1 MKKEAKIDNAELLKS
16 VNKDLERQQE
26 VNELIIKLFTQD
38 QALDEHNSDQTS
50 VTIENI
56 ISEYMTKISEVESEY
71 KAKIQ
76 NIEEENA
83 DLKTMIETLDLQ
95 QIRTTAQNIELET
108 ENKKIAQNNEKL
120 LKEADE
126 ERKQNKEKAAS
137 NSWWINA
144 VVAMMSLLTA
154 QSNFFLHNS
163 SQQFSVM
170 CLKIR
175 NPLVE
180 VHLNLETMIH
190 WPCQLWEIW

>member
-1 MKKEAKIDNAELLKS
+1 MKL
-16 VNKDLERQQE
+16 
-26 VNELIIKLFTQD
+26 
-38 QALDEHNSDQTS
+38 
-50 VTIENI
+50 
-56 ISEYMTKISEVESEY
+56 SEY

-154 QSNFFLHNS
+154 QSNF
-163 SQQFSVM
+163 SVG
-170 CLKIR
+170 R
-175 NPLVE
+175 
-180 VHLNLETMIH
+180 
-190 WPCQLWEIW
+190 